1 SSTGMTKE
9 APVDTW
15 LGGGLPP
22 MGTGF
27 IRDFPTRY
35 MDPPEA
41 LGRFAELQAEFPNIS
56 ELIALPY
63 KTNGYQRRAQA
74 TMAGT
79 TAPGSSPPAAQ
90 QSQAVVLTSR
100 AWGHE

>member
-1 SSTGMTKE
+1 MIRIGSSTGMTKE

-27 IRDFPTRY
+27 IRDFTTRY
-35 MDPPEA
+35 MDPTEVYA
-41 LGRFAELQAEFPNIS
+41 RFAELQAEFPNIS

-63 KTNGYQRRAQA
+63 KTNG
-74 TMAGT
+74 
-79 TAPGSSPPAAQ
+79 
-90 QSQAVVLTSR
+90 
-100 AWGHE
+100 